1 MDMMKFRASQ
11 VLNVMDILLTSM
23 GDVYAVLNYMTGDDL
38 YTHQLPRAARWVRP
52 IIEEQHPW
60 IVEELAYVNKFPW
73 DAMSRDH
80 AKVVADLIATGVD
93 DFYGEV
99 TLTPRPD
106 LWSRQDPISELLE
119 MTDKPVLVAV
129 AP

>member
-1 MDMMKFRASQ
+1 MMKFRASQ